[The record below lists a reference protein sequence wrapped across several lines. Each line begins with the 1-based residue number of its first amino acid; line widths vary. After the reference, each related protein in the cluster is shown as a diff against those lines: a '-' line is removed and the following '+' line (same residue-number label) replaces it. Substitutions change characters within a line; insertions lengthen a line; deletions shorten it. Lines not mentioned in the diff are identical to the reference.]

1 MNCLYNIIYYIYKVR
16 SIHKYLMSFVTGAIY
31 YILHQHFIISVM
43 VRVMSS
49 LTGTPLIT
57 NLYILLYMGAIQKQ
71 LYRTLSDREFGW
83 GGTSVRMEHG
93 CPKSSSVRTETSL
106 RLYGEKLL

>member
-1 MNCLYNIIYYIYKVR
+1 
-16 SIHKYLMSFVTGAIY
+16 MSFVTGAIY

-43 VRVMSS
+43 VRVTSS
-49 LTGTPLIT
+49 DRDTLNHQPI
-57 NLYILLYMGAIQKQ
+57 LYYIGAIQKQ

>member
-1 MNCLYNIIYYIYKVR
+1 
-16 SIHKYLMSFVTGAIY
+16 
-31 YILHQHFIISVM
+31 M

-57 NLYILLYMGAIQKQ
+57 NLYIQYMGAIQKQ